1 MFVTRAIRLGSKATS
16 SVSEELRVIAPSKL
30 AIESVSKSFKTGTGV
45 VQALDRVSLQVG
57 EGEFVC
63 LVGAS
68 GCGKTTMLNII
79 AGLEKPDSGS
89 VRADGRPV
97 TGPGRERLVMFQE
110 PALFPWLNVFGNV
123 LFGLKLKPNLS
134 KKNRHDVAKY
144 YLELVGLSRFERA
157 NIHELSGGMKQ
168 RVSLARA
175 LAPNPRVLLMDE
187 PFAALDALTR
197 EQLYGDIQQIW
208 KARRKTIVFVT
219 HNVREAA
226 CLGDRVLLFSPHPGR
241 IQEEFP
247 VELPRPR
254 DINSVDLAAHATQI
268 TKALKSLGKTEVTV
282 AR

>member
-1 MFVTRAIRLGSKATS
+1 MRRTARRRSTAT
-16 SVSEELRVIAPSKL
+16 EELQPIPPSKL
-30 AIESVSKSFKTGTGV
+30 VIEEVSKSFQTASGSV
-45 VQALDRVSLQVG
+45 LALDRVSLNVA

-68 GCGKTTMLNII
+68 GCGKSTLLNII
-79 AGLEKPDSGS
+79 AGLEKPDNGT
-89 VRADGRPV
+89 VLADGKPV
-97 TGPGRERLVMFQE
+97 TAPGRDRLVMFQE
-110 PALFPWLNVFGNV
+110 SALFPWLNVFGNV
-123 LFGLKLKPNLS
+123 LFPLKLKPNLTT
-134 KKNRHDVAKY
+134 KDRHDVAKY
-144 YLELVGLSRFERA
+144 YLELVGLTRFERA

-197 EQLYGDIQQIW
+197 EQLYGDIQEIW

-241 IQEEFP
+241 IREEFP
-247 VELPRPR
+247 VNLPRPR
-254 DINSVDLAAHATQI
+254 DINSVDLAAYATRI
-268 TKALKSLGKTEVTV
+268 TKALKSFGKTATG
-282 AR
+282 